1 MTSAWSPSDQASPV
15 MVLLEALSVSGHEKL
30 PTGGHQIRFEIR
42 QLDTRCNPAGR
53 VHDEFSRMS
62 LRLGQCR
69 R

>member
-1 MTSAWSPSDQASPV
+1 MTFAWSPSDQASPV
-15 MVLLEALSVSGHEKL
+15 MVLLEALGVSGKKL

-53 VHDEFSRMS
+53 VHDEFNRMS